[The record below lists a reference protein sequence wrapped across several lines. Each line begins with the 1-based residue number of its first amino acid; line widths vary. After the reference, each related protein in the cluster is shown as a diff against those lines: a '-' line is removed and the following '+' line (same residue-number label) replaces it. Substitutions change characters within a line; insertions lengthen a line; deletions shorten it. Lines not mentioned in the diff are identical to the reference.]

1 MSEQQAITQAMHVLK
16 GFPQGLKD
24 LLVTFGT
31 AYAMGRR
38 DGQAEPQAPAQ
49 EPTTDTHPEA

>member
-38 DGQAEPQAPAQ
+38 DGQAEPQAPAETKDQ
-49 EPTTDTHPEA
+49 NDNPTA